1 MMVYLDASVVI
12 RKLQREAG
20 SLRQW
25 GHWER
30 AYSSELLRVEVLRTI
45 DRARLRSALTDHEV
59 ADVVERART
68 IFDGLELLELTQS
81 ILNRASQSFLTPL
94 GTLDALHLA
103 TALRLIESTAMELTF
118 LTHDIEL
125 AMAARSLNF
134 KVEGVSRQNRLRER

>member
-20 SLRQW
+20 SLPGW
-25 GHWER
+25 GQWER
-30 AYSSELLRVEVLRTI
+30 AYSSTLVRVEVLRTI
-45 DRARLRSALTDHEV
+45 NRTRLRGTLTDREV
-59 ADVVERART
+59 ADLVEKARA
-68 IFDGLELLELTQS
+68 IFDGLELLQLTQS
-81 ILNRASQSFLTPL
+81 ILNRASQSFLMPL

-103 TALRLIESTAMELTF
+103 TALRLVESTAMELTF

-134 KVEGVSRQNRLRER
+134 SVEGV

>member
-12 RKLQREAG
+12 RKLQREVG
-20 SLRQW
+20 SLREWGQW
-25 GHWER
+25 DR

-45 DRARLRSALTDHEV
+45 DRTRLRGALTDTDV
-59 ADVVERART
+59 ANLVEKARAV
-68 IFDGLELLELTQS
+68 FDGLELLGVTQS

-103 TALRLIESTAMELTF
+103 TALRLVESTAMELTF
-118 LTHDIEL
+118 LTHDIGL

-134 KVEGVSRQNRLRER
+134 TVQGA